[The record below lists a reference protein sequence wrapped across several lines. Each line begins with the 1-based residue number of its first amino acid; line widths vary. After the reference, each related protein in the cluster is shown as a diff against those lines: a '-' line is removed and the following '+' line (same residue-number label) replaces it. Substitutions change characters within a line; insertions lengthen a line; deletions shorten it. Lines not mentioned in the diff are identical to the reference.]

1 MDSGVIGERRLSQ
14 WGRSKEEVR
23 EIFSSRPFLPPP
35 WLRSGHL
42 QTLAASRWVRQFPWG
57 WTQST
62 RLLLDLRDGSRV
74 SAVTVVRNP
83 GAPTVVAF
91 HGMGGSSQSSYMLA
105 FSHKAYSLG
114 WNAVLV
120 DLYNVNFQLDRP
132 KIFHAGCSAD
142 CKEILERLNDRP
154 EFGPLLVVGVSM
166 GGNILLKTL
175 GEWGSGVPEYVLGA
189 AALSPLMDLE
199 KGCLKLDQPANSLYR
214 WYFLRRLKDLTCRK
228 ASLLAQLVDLDKL
241 LKVRSIREFDEL
253 VTAPLSGFQGASDYY
268 CQSSSARWIGKI
280 RIPTLIIHSGDDP
293 LLPSEPL
300 LAADVTTNPFLF
312 TQLTDHGGHVGF
324 IEGGEPNG
332 WDRAWAENR
341 ILDFFH
347 ILVSEEKQHP
357 LIAPGQLPEAER
369 NDSRF

>member
-1 MDSGVIGERRLSQ
+1 HLDTDPSMGCYQRISETAHTSSCDHGVGPGSPLWHHRRGASVDDSTARSLTARSSFQFCRFRSFSFNFCSSASAFERKVEVDSGVIGERRLSQ

-132 KIFHAGCSAD
+132 KIFHAG
-142 CKEILERLNDRP
+142 
-154 EFGPLLVVGVSM
+154 
-166 GGNILLKTL
+166 
-175 GEWGSGVPEYVLGA
+175 
-189 AALSPLMDLE
+189 
-199 KGCLKLDQPANSLYR
+199 
-214 WYFLRRLKDLTCRK
+214 
-228 ASLLAQLVDLDKL
+228 
-241 LKVRSIREFDEL
+241 
-253 VTAPLSGFQGASDYY
+253 
-268 CQSSSARWIGKI
+268 
-280 RIPTLIIHSGDDP
+280 
-293 LLPSEPL
+293 
-300 LAADVTTNPFLF
+300 
-312 TQLTDHGGHVGF
+312 
-324 IEGGEPNG
+324 
-332 WDRAWAENR
+332 
-341 ILDFFH
+341 
-347 ILVSEEKQHP
+347 
-357 LIAPGQLPEAER
+357 
-369 NDSRF
+369 